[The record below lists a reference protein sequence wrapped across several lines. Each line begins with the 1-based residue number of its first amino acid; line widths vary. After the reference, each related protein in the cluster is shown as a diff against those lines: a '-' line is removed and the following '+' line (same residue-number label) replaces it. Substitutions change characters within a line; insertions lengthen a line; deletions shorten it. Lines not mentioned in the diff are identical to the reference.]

1 MNPGSN
7 GKARIFL
14 ADDHQMILD
23 RAAALLNGKFEV
35 VGRAQNGKGALEG
48 IASMH
53 PDILVVDIGMPV
65 LDGIG
70 VIKHLYET
78 RSLTKVVFL
87 TVQEDPDY
95 VDAVFRFGASAYVT
109 KPRMNS
115 DLVSAIEAVLEGR
128 TFVSPSLLVSSN
140 GNGTGKGR

>member
-1 MNPGSN
+1 MNPGTN

-23 RAAALLNGKFEV
+23 RAAALLDGRFEV
-35 VGRAQNGKGALEG
+35 VGRAQNGKAALEG

-53 PDILVVDIGMPV
+53 PDVLVVDIGMPV

-78 RSLTKVVFL
+78 RSSTKVVFL

-95 VDAVFRFGASAYVT
+95 VEAVFRYGAGAYVT
-109 KPRMNS
+109 KPRLNS
-115 DLVSAIEAVLEGR
+115 DLVSAIETVLEGG
-128 TFVSPSLLVSSN
+128 TFVSPSLIVSTN
-140 GNGTGKGR
+140 GNGSGKR